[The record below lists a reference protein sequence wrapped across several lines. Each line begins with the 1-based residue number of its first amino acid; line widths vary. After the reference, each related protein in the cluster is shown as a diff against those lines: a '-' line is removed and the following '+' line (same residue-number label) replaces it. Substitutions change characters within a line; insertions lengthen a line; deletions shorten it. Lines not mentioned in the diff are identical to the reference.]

1 MPNLPRKQQPMIRPR
16 RKNDPA
22 EVGKFRIIGHLGTGG
37 FGTVYVA
44 ARKKYDNDLVAVK
57 VVQAHLAEK
66 QSFRERFKR
75 EISAIKRVR
84 TEYVPRLVAEDAD
97 DDPPWMATE
106 LIPGPSLHHVVRQC
120 GPLPEP
126 AVWQLGLGI
135 AEALTAIHEAGLAHR
150 DLKPGNVLIVP
161 EGPRVID
168 FSLVHLA
175 ELDHGSSSRL
185 YMGSYE
191 YAPVEQLHGLQ
202 YAGPQADIFALGG
215 TLLFAA
221 TGHAPYSGREQAY
234 YADVD
239 LADLPFAF
247 YDVVSQ
253 CLNAAEHA
261 RPQLSDLKTLF
272 ESQVRS
278 GGRGRRSAFQDALPG
293 SVISLI
299 GTWRRDLS
307 RAVHLRGNSRSAI
320 HEAWED
326 LGPEPAAPSAP
337 RLPPTKVAGARDWAP
352 GDGQGRTRLGGM
364 TVIQPETVVPLP
376 VGPEL
381 SFVRWRQQFRDW
393 LRAPVAVAANLA
405 AAASLDGTVA
415 FFAADSGDLLWA
427 ASLGAPV
434 ASAVA
439 LAPRGRRAGST
450 VYVGDAEG
458 GMHVLDL
465 IAREHRQLFQA
476 PSPIVGPPVAVA
488 EYVYALSA
496 DGCVYQIDARTS
508 SHQMLFELG
517 EAALGALSVA
527 DGVLFAA
534 TAEGFIHA
542 VDIVGRQER
551 WRLDTGGLVYAAPV
565 AVDGWLYFAGTDG
578 LLWSVDID
586 DHRDRAAVELSAP
599 VHAAPL
605 YDDGR
610 LYVGG
615 GDGVVRAFD
624 VSADCAGQPSE
635 LWPRPPKVGEE
646 VSGMAAAR
654 GRVYVTAD
662 GMLAELDG
670 GTGQPGVRLAVG
682 SSITAAPAAAGNY
695 LYVAGLDGVV
705 SCLSMS

>member
-16 RKNDPA
+16 RKNDPL

-44 ARKKYDNDLVAVK
+44 ARQKWSNELVAVK
-57 VVQAHLAEK
+57 VVHPQLAEK
-66 QSFRERFKR
+66 QTFRERFKR
-75 EISAIKRVR
+75 EIRAIKRVNSA
-84 TEYVPRLVAEDAD
+84 YVPRLVAEDAD
-97 DDPPWMATE
+97 DEAPWLATE
-106 LIPGPSLHHVVRQC
+106 LIRGPSLHQVIRQC

-135 AEALTAIHEAGLAHR
+135 AEALTAIHQAGLAHR
-150 DLKPGNVLIVP
+150 DFKPGNVLIVP

-191 YAPVEQLHGLQ
+191 YAPAEQMQGLQ
-202 YAGPQADIFALGG
+202 YAGQQADVFALGG

-221 TGHAPYSGREQAY
+221 TGHPPYSTREQAY
-234 YADVD
+234 RAEVD

-253 CLNAAEHA
+253 CLNTAERA
-261 RPQLSDLKTLF
+261 RPELPELKELF
-272 ESQVRS
+272 TSQA
-278 GGRGRRSAFQDALPG
+278 RGRRGHQNAFLEALPG
-293 SVISLI
+293 SVTNLI
-299 GTWRRDLS
+299 GAWRRDLS
-307 RAVHLRGNSRSAI
+307 HVVHARGNARSAMQD
-320 HEAWED
+320 AWNEWQE
-326 LGPEPAAPSAP
+326 LA
-337 RLPPTKVAGARDWAP
+337 PTKVAGAGRPAEEAP
-352 GDGQGRTRLGGM
+352 RSARRGGM
-364 TVIQPETVVPLP
+364 TIIQPETVVPLP
-376 VGPEL
+376 VGPDAR
-381 SFVRWRQQFRDW
+381 FVRWRQQFRDW

-415 FFAADSGDLLWA
+415 FFTADSGDLLWA

-434 ASAVA
+434 TSAVA
-439 LAPRGRRAGST
+439 LPPRGQRTGRR

-458 GMHVLDL
+458 GVHAMEV
-465 IAREHRQLFQA
+465 ASKEHRELFRA
-476 PSPIVGPPVAVA
+476 ASAIAGPPVAVA
-488 EYVYALSA
+488 DHVYALST

-508 SHQMLFELG
+508 SHQLLFELG
-517 EAALGALSVA
+517 GPALGALTVA

-534 TAEGFIHA
+534 DAEGFIHA
-542 VDIVGRQER
+542 VDIHDRRER
-551 WRLDTGGLVYAAPV
+551 WRLDVGGLVHSAPV
-565 AVDGWLYFAGTDG
+565 VMDRWLYFSGTDG

-586 DHRDRAAVELSAP
+586 DLGERATVGVGAP
-599 VHAAPL
+599 VHTAPL
-605 YDDGR
+605 YDSGR

-615 GDGVVRAFD
+615 SDGVVRAFD
-624 VSADCAGQPSE
+624 VSGDHAGRPKE

-646 VSGMAAAR
+646 VSGMAAAH
-654 GRVYVTAD
+654 GRIYVATD
-662 GMLAELDG
+662 GMLVELDG
-670 GTGQPGVRLAVG
+670 GTGQQGVRLPVG
-682 SSITAAPAAAGNY
+682 SSVTAAPAAAGSF